1 MLIRL
6 EETEPDKLRADF
18 QQFYNLNLD
27 GMGIDY
33 SYAHAACLAA
43 NLPLESR
50 CAKADCEQLQW
61 STMDYLLARVV
72 DGVEW
77 LCWSKSKKAQKK
89 GAEPPEPMQRPGE
102 RSAALRKAE
111 ATDKEFVDK
120 ILNMNKGAD

>member
-27 GMGIDY
+27 GMGTAY

-61 STMDYLLARVV
+61 STTDYLLARIV
-72 DGVEW
+72 DNTQW
-77 LCWSKSKKAQKK
+77 LCWSRSKNAQKQ
-89 GAEPPEPMQRPGE
+89 GAKPPEPMQRPGE
-102 RSAALRKAE
+102 QSAALRKAE
-111 ATDKEFVDK
+111 ATDKEFVDR